1 MFENFQTINLFG
13 TDGLHTKIVHITTKL
28 ILGPHDKPTCP
39 KNTQPNQCVG
49 CRVFLPTVI
58 AIYTA
63 VTALTAAV
71 WYKKTR

>member
-49 CRVFLPTVI
+49 CRVFFTDRYHNLYRGYRSYRCGLV
-58 AIYTA
+58 
-63 VTALTAAV
+63 
-71 WYKKTR
+71 